1 MIELVATKV
10 DTYPDADLRQA
21 LEELPVMYREVVILH
36 YFEDLIL
43 KDVAT
48 ILELNLSTTKSRLYK
63 GLTLLKMKLN
73 GDDLD
78 VKQT

>member
-1 MIELVATKV
+1 
-10 DTYPDADLRQA
+10 
-21 LEELPVMYREVVILH
+21 MYREVVILH

-73 GDDLD
+73 GDELD
-78 VKQT
+78 V